1 MIRSKLNE
9 LLEIKGK
16 TKYRLAKEIDVSQN
30 ALGKFANNETEK
42 ISYYL
47 LDRICKNL
55 NCKLEDIIEFV
66 DDSNTDDENKLK

>member
-9 LLEIKGK
+9 LLDIKGK

-30 ALGKFANNETEK
+30 TLGNFADNKTERV
-42 ISYYL
+42 SYYL

-55 NCKLEDIIEFV
+55 NCKLEDILEFV
-66 DDSNTDDENKLK
+66 DDSNNDINNK